1 MAEHEDGA
9 KGVSRR
15 NFLRGAG
22 VGAVAVAGVGVM
34 THATAATGD
43 SCKTAGCDYDVVVI
57 GGGFAGVTAARDSR
71 KNGYKTADKGSST

>member
-34 THATAATGD
+34 TH
-43 SCKTAGCDYDVVVI
+43 
-57 GGGFAGVTAARDSR
+57 F
-71 KNGYKTADKGSST
+71 NQFM